1 MRLRSSSSPQGQS
14 IVELALVL
22 PLFLMVLIG
31 IISLGIGVFYQQQVT
46 NAAREAARYA
56 AIHSATARCPVV
68 GQWDPQVLRPSTY
81 DRCDRPQESWPDMTA
96 AGRGA
101 IFGLDAADVR
111 FTPCWSGYVK
121 NGNTPPN
128 GIDYMPPGD
137 YVIVPGE
144 APVAVYD
151 QTWMPC
157 QIGGVDPAV
166 SAESL
171 GCAGGLARSDTAS
184 SASEGQ
190 GRIVANQVT
199 VYACTVWSPP
209 LAGFLLIPD
218 QVTLRAVVTEPIERQ
233 Q

>member
-1 MRLRSSSSPQGQS
+1 MTRSAASTRGQS

-22 PLFLMVLIG
+22 PLFTMVLCG
-31 IISLGIGVFYQQQVT
+31 IIVLGIGIFYQQQVS

-68 GQWDPQVLRPSTY
+68 GQWDPSPKPPTY
-81 DRCDRPQESWPDMTA
+81 DRCDRPQESWPLMTA
-96 AGRGA
+96 AGRQA
-101 IFGLDAADVR
+101 IFGLNPTAVR

-128 GIDYMPPGD
+128 GIDYMPPGE
-137 YVIVPGE
+137 YVVAPSA
-144 APVAVYD
+144 APVHVADSTYR
-151 QTWMPC
+151 PC
-157 QIGGVDPAV
+157 NIGGVDPGV
-166 SAESL
+166 SASSL
-171 GCAGGLARSDTAS
+171 GCTSGLSRADTAS

-199 VYACTVWSPP
+199 VYACTLWSPP
-209 LAGFLLIPD
+209 LAGFLLIPNV
-218 QVTLRAVVTEPIERQ
+218 VTLRAVITEPIERQ

>member
-1 MRLRSSSSPQGQS
+1 MMGRRTSTPGQS

-22 PLFLMVLIG
+22 PLFLMVLVG
-31 IISLGIGVFYQQQVT
+31 IIVLGMGVFYQQQVS

-56 AIHSATARCPVV
+56 AIHSATARCPTV
-68 GQWDPQVLRPSTY
+68 GQWDPDPRPSTY
-81 DRCDRPQESWPDMTA
+81 DRCDRPQEEWPKMTA
-96 AGRGA
+96 AGREF
-101 IFGLDAADVR
+101 IFGLNPGAVR

-121 NGNTPPN
+121 QGNAPPN

-144 APVAVYD
+144 AAVPVTDSTYV
-151 QTWMPC
+151 PC
-157 QIGGVDPAV
+157 QIGGVDPGE
-166 SAESL
+166 SAGSL
-171 GCAGGLARSDTAS
+171 GCAGGLSRSDTAS

-199 VYACTVWSPP
+199 VYACTLWSPP